1 MARGDEM
8 EDEDLEVP
16 KEGGSKKK
24 LIIIVAAAVLV
35 LAIGGGAAYY
45 FLYYAKNEHA
55 AEEGADKKVE
65 KKVAV
70 PVIYALEP
78 FIVNITDGQHETRYL
93 KIKIEFDTT
102 VGKETVKAEFEPYL
116 AAIRDSILILL
127 TSKTLQDV
135 QDIQGKNRL
144 REEIMAATNKILP
157 PGKITRLY
165 FTDFVV
171 Q

>member
-8 EDEDLEVP
+8 EEEELEVS
-16 KEGGSKKK
+16 EGGGSKKK
-24 LIIIVAAAVLV
+24 LIIIIAAAVLV

-45 FLYYAKNEHA
+45 FLYYNNKEPA

-65 KKVAV
+65 KKVV
-70 PVIYALEP
+70 IPVIYGLEP
-78 FIVNITDGQHETRYL
+78 FIVNISDGKDTRYL
-93 KIKIEFDTT
+93 KIKLEFETT
-102 VGKETVKAEFEPYL
+102 ATKETVKAEFDPYL
-116 AAIRDSILILL
+116 APIRDSILILL

-144 REEIMAATNKILP
+144 REEIMAAANKILP
-157 PGKITRLY
+157 PGKITRLF